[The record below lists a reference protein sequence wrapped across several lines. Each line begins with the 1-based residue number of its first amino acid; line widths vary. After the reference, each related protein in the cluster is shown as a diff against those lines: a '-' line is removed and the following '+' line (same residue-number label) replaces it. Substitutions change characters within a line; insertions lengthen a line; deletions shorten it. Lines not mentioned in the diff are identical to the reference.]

1 MKKLLLAL
9 APLSLAAS
17 PVLAQ
22 SASPQNLAAH
32 DPGDRQA
39 SIEALQ
45 ATTYDLIALSQATH
59 QMHWNLVGPN
69 FYQLHE
75 MLGEFYQAQNG
86 MFDVTAER
94 MRTLGSPADGRL
106 TASAQ
111 QSRLPE
117 PPVAELNGIESVRQ
131 LAAQYKAVS
140 DRINQRI
147 DATGDT
153 DPSSQDVLID
163 ASRMIDKQLWMLTA
177 HLR

>member
-1 MKKLLLAL
+1 MKKVAMAVFPLAL
-9 APLSLAAS
+9 IAT
-17 PVLAQ
+17 PVLAHN
-22 SASPQNLAAH
+22 AAPHNLAAH
-32 DPGDRQA
+32 DAGDRQA

-45 ATTYDLIALSQATH
+45 ATTCDLIALSQATH

-75 MLGEFYQAQNG
+75 MLGEFDQSQTG

-94 MRTLGSPADGRL
+94 LRALGSPADGRL

-117 PPVAELNGIESVRQ
+117 PPVAELNAIETVRQ
-131 LAAQYKAVS
+131 LASQYKAVS

-147 DATGDT
+147 EPTADS

-163 ASRMIDKQLWMLTA
+163 ASRMIDKQL
-177 HLR
+177 